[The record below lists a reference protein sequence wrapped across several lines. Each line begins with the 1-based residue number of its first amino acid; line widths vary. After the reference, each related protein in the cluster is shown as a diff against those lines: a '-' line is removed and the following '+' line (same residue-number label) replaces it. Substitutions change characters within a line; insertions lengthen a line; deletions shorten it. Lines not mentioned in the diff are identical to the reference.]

1 MATKKKRNAS
11 GARAKVETRPEA
23 TASAAPTAPTAPTAQ
38 AAPASPTGA
47 RPATG
52 PVARD
57 ATPAA
62 RPTTASLPAE
72 VVRDDWTVIILALMM
87 FLAPAVGVPHEE
99 MLQDTLKS
107 IVVAFAALG
116 AGLMFFW
123 HQRNRR
129 DGLRWHALMWL
140 PLALMFYALGSMAWS
155 HAYLGGVE
163 AIRWFILGLLLWL
176 GLNTLSRERL
186 PWLFWGIH
194 CGVLVASLWTALQ
207 FWTDFRYFPQG
218 PNPASTFVNRNFF
231 AEFVVCTLPFS
242 TLLILRAKASA
253 LIALLAFTTAFN
265 LVAMMM
271 TGTRSALLAL
281 LAMLLVLPVILYRYR
296 KLFAFSSW
304 GAGSRIL
311 LFGVLLGTT
320 LGLGLINTNN
330 PKIIEEHRLEQRGM
344 NALERAFARSK
355 SMTQTEEYTQRSFSV
370 RLVMWKATARIIQAR
385 PFSGVGAGA
394 WEVDIPLY
402 QAEGSQLETDYY
414 VHNEI
419 LQLLAEYGLVGWLF
433 LLCLLGYLTQ
443 AAWKTLRAATPD
455 EQAEAPLRAITLLA
469 MLMFLIVSNAG
480 FPWRMASTGALF
492 ALMLAILGASDARLG
507 YRGAM
512 AGIRLPWK
520 PAYSQVGAVVMMI
533 CLALAAYVSQQ
544 AAESESKIVRA
555 VKLALSI
562 SQSGDYHNPR
572 WDKTKRE
579 MLNLIQE
586 GIELNPHYRKI
597 TPMVADELAKWGDW
611 RNAVWIWES
620 VLGSRPYVVAIMSN
634 VARGY
639 AQMGQNDKALEYL
652 KRAKELQPKATSVNS
667 LEVILLSRTGK
678 EAQAYRQT
686 KELVTAGTYD
696 FDLINAAYVLGARA
710 KDWPFA
716 IKALELRSERWP
728 EQKADGLIKLGH
740 LYASVPDIRDDD
752 KALASYKAALAAA
765 PEANRAAVRAQIPPA
780 YQARL

>member
-1 MATKKKRNAS
+1 MATKKKRNA
-11 GARAKVETRPEA
+11 AAAKLQPTDRPAAAAASA
-23 TASAAPTAPTAPTAQ
+23 TATPDAAA
-38 AAPASPTGA
+38 G
-47 RPATG
+47 
-52 PVARD
+52 RD
-57 ATPAA
+57 PAA
-62 RPTTASLPAE
+62 RPPIRALKPPTLSLPVE
-72 VVRDDWTVIILALMM
+72 IVRGDWTVIILALMM

-107 IVVAFAALG
+107 IVVSFAVLG

-129 DGLRWHALMWL
+129 DALRWHALMWL
-140 PLALMFYALGSMAWS
+140 PLALMFYAIGSMAWS

-186 PWLFWGIH
+186 PLLFWGIH
-194 CGVLVASLWTALQ
+194 WGAVVASLWTALQ

-242 TLLILRAKASA
+242 AMLIARVKDPA

-265 LVAMMM
+265 LVAIMM
-271 TGTRSALLAL
+271 TGTRSALLAM
-281 LAMLLVLPVILYRYR
+281 LAMVLVLPVILYRYR
-296 KLFAFSSW
+296 KQFAFSAWS
-304 GAGSRIL
+304 ASSRIL
-311 LFGVLLGTT
+311 LFGVLLGST
-320 LGLGLINTNN
+320 LGLGLIHTGN
-330 PKIIEEHRLEQRGM
+330 PKLIEEHRLEQRGM

-370 RLVMWKATARIIQAR
+370 RLVMWKATARIIKAR

-402 QAEGSQLETDYY
+402 QDEGSQLETDYY

-419 LQLLAEYGLVGWLF
+419 LQLLAEYGLAGWLF
-433 LLCLLGYLTQ
+433 LLALLGYLIQ
-443 AAWKTLRAATPD
+443 AAWKTLKADTP
-455 EQAEAPLRAITLLA
+455 EEHAEAPLRAITLLA
-469 MLMFLIVSNAG
+469 MLMFLIISNAG

-507 YRGAM
+507 YGGVTACTR
-512 AGIRLPWK
+512 IPWK
-520 PAYSQVGAVVMMI
+520 PAHSQVGAVVTMV
-533 CLALAAYVSQQ
+533 CLALAAFIAQQ

-555 VKLALSI
+555 VKYALSVT
-562 SQSGDYHNPR
+562 QSGDYQNPR

-579 MLNLIQE
+579 MLTLIKE
-586 GIELNPHYRKI
+586 GIDINPHYRKI

-620 VLGSRPYVVAIMSN
+620 VLDSRPYVVAIMSN

-639 AQMGQNDKALEYL
+639 AQMGQNEKALEYL

-678 EAQAYRQT
+678 EAQAYKQT
-686 KELVTAGTYD
+686 KELVAAGTYD

-710 KDWPFA
+710 KDWPMA
-716 IKALELRSERWP
+716 INALELRSERWP
-728 EQKADGLIKLGH
+728 EQKADGLFKLGGI
-740 LYASVPDIRDDD
+740 YASVAEIKDED
-752 KALASYKAALAAA
+752 KALAAYRSALAAT
-765 PEANRAAVRAQIPPA
+765 PEANRAALRAQIPPA

>member
-1 MATKKKRNAS
+1 MATKKKRNA
-11 GARAKVETRPEA
+11 AAAKLQPTDRPA
-23 TASAAPTAPTAPTAQ
+23 AAAASAA
-38 AAPASPTGA
+38 AAA
-47 RPATG
+47 ATPDAAAG
-52 PVARD
+52 RD
-57 ATPAA
+57 PAA
-62 RPTTASLPAE
+62 RPAIRALKPPTLSLPVE
-72 VVRDDWTVIILALMM
+72 IVRGDWTVIILALMM

-107 IVVAFAALG
+107 IVVSFAVLG

-129 DGLRWHALMWL
+129 DALRWHALMWL
-140 PLALMFYALGSMAWS
+140 PLALMFYAIGSMAWS

-176 GLNTLSRERL
+176 GLNTLSRERVAL
-186 PWLFWGIH
+186 LFWGIH
-194 CGVLVASLWTALQ
+194 WGAVVASLWTALQ

-242 TLLILRAKASA
+242 AMLIARVKDPA

-265 LVAMMM
+265 LVAIMM
-271 TGTRSALLAL
+271 TGTRSALLAM
-281 LAMLLVLPVILYRYR
+281 LAMVLVLPVILYRYR
-296 KLFAFSSW
+296 KQFAFSAWS
-304 GAGSRIL
+304 ASSRIL
-311 LFGVLLGTT
+311 LFGVLLGST
-320 LGLGLINTNN
+320 LGLGLIHTGN
-330 PKIIEEHRLEQRGM
+330 PKLIEEHRLEQRGM

-370 RLVMWKATARIIQAR
+370 RLVMWKATARIIKAR

-402 QAEGSQLETDYY
+402 QDEGSQLETDYY

-433 LLCLLGYLTQ
+433 LLALLGYLIQ
-443 AAWKTLRAATPD
+443 AAWKTLKADSPEA
-455 EQAEAPLRAITLLA
+455 QAEAPLRAITLLA
-469 MLMFLIVSNAG
+469 MLMFLIISNAG

-507 YRGAM
+507 YSGVAACTR
-512 AGIRLPWK
+512 IPWK
-520 PAYSQVGAVVMMI
+520 PVYSQVGAVVMMV
-533 CLALAAYVSQQ
+533 CLALAAYITQQ

-555 VKLALSI
+555 VKYALSV
-562 SQSGDYHNPR
+562 SQSGDYQNPR

-579 MLNLIQE
+579 MLTLIKE
-586 GIELNPHYRKI
+586 GIEINPHYRKI

-611 RNAVWIWES
+611 TNAVWIWES

-639 AQMGQNDKALEYL
+639 AQIGQNEKALEYL

-678 EAQAYRQT
+678 EAQAYKQT
-686 KELVTAGTYD
+686 KELVAAGTYD

-710 KDWPFA
+710 KDWPMA
-716 IKALELRSERWP
+716 INALELRSERWP
-728 EQKADGLIKLGH
+728 EQKADGLFKLGGI
-740 LYASVPDIRDDD
+740 YASVAEIKDED
-752 KALASYKAALAAA
+752 KALAAYRSALAAT
-765 PEANRAAVRAQIPPA
+765 PEANRAALRAQIPPA

>member
-507 YRGAM
+507 YRGVM
-512 AGIRLPWK
+512 AGTRLPWK

-667 LEVILLSRTGK
+667 LEVILLSRSGK
-678 EAQAYRQT
+678 EAQALKQT
-686 KELVTAGTYD
+686 RELVASGNFD

-728 EQKADGLIKLGH
+728 EQKADGLIKLGNI
-740 LYASVPDIRDDD
+740 YASVPEIKDEG
-752 KALASYKAALAAA
+752 KALEAYKAALAAV
-765 PEANRAAVRAQIPPA
+765 PEANRAAVRAQIPAP

>member
-1 MATKKKRNAS
+1 MATKKKRNA
-11 GARAKVETRPEA
+11 AAAKLQPTDRPA
-23 TASAAPTAPTAPTAQ
+23 AAAASAAATPD
-38 AAPASPTGA
+38 AAAG
-47 RPATG
+47 
-52 PVARD
+52 RD
-57 ATPAA
+57 PAA
-62 RPTTASLPAE
+62 RPPIRALKPPTLSLPVE
-72 VVRDDWTVIILALMM
+72 IVRGDWTVIILALMM

-107 IVVAFAALG
+107 IVVSFAVLG

-129 DGLRWHALMWL
+129 DALRWHALMWL
-140 PLALMFYALGSMAWS
+140 PLALMFYAIGSMAWS

-176 GLNTLSRERL
+176 GLNTLSRERVPL
-186 PWLFWGIH
+186 LFWGIH
-194 CGVLVASLWTALQ
+194 WGAVVASLWTALQ

-242 TLLILRAKASA
+242 AMLIARVKDPA

-265 LVAMMM
+265 LVAIMM
-271 TGTRSALLAL
+271 TGTRSALLAM
-281 LAMLLVLPVILYRYR
+281 LAMVLVLPVILYRYR
-296 KLFAFSSW
+296 KQFAFSAWS
-304 GAGSRIL
+304 ASSRIL
-311 LFGVLLGTT
+311 LFGVLLGST
-320 LGLGLINTNN
+320 LGLGLIHTGN
-330 PKIIEEHRLEQRGM
+330 PKLIEEHRLEQRGM

-370 RLVMWKATARIIQAR
+370 RLVMWKATARIIKAR

-402 QAEGSQLETDYY
+402 QDEGSQLETDYY

-433 LLCLLGYLTQ
+433 LLALLGYLIQ
-443 AAWKTLRAATPD
+443 AAWKTLKADTPE

-469 MLMFLIVSNAG
+469 MLMFLIISNAG

-507 YRGAM
+507 YSGVTACTR
-512 AGIRLPWK
+512 IPWK
-520 PAYSQVGAVVMMI
+520 PAHSQVGAVVTMV
-533 CLALAAYVSQQ
+533 CLALAAFIAQQ

-555 VKLALSI
+555 VKYALSVT
-562 SQSGDYHNPR
+562 QSGDYQNPR

-579 MLNLIQE
+579 MLTLIKE
-586 GIELNPHYRKI
+586 GIDINPHYRKI

-620 VLGSRPYVVAIMSN
+620 VLDSRPYVVAIMSN

-639 AQMGQNDKALEYL
+639 AQMGQNEKALEYL

-678 EAQAYRQT
+678 EAQAYKQT
-686 KELVTAGTYD
+686 KELVAAGTYD

-710 KDWPFA
+710 KDWPMA
-716 IKALELRSERWP
+716 INALELRSERWP
-728 EQKADGLIKLGH
+728 EQKADGLFKLGGI
-740 LYASVPDIRDDD
+740 YASVAEIKDED
-752 KALASYKAALAAA
+752 KALAAYRSALAAT
-765 PEANRAAVRAQIPPA
+765 PEANRAALRAQIPPA